1 MPASILVNP
10 QDQDL
15 PGNPDNVIKALNED
29 VVDTPEVT
37 DQQSLGNPEPAESA
51 IPDKYRGK
59 TVEDVIKMH
68 TELESLYGRMA
79 NDLGTQRKLTDQ
91 LLELKREEDLRNNS
105 PEPLPEITSG
115 DLLDN
120 PQETLDKYIEAKTS
134 GTTNAALE
142 RVQALEASLAQQQFA
157 TKHPD
162 VNTVTA
168 SEEFQ
173 SWLSKNPLRMQAA
186 QLAAQGDW
194 NTADALLSDFKEFQA
209 LAQPQQPPNQNLKA
223 AQAASLESG
232 KASSSAV
239 KGSTGPV
246 ISRADLMRL
255 RLEKPDVYADPT
267 FQAKI
272 VQAYAE
278 GRVK

>member
-1 MPASILVNP
+1 
-10 QDQDL
+10 
-15 PGNPDNVIKALNED
+15 
-29 VVDTPEVT
+29 
-37 DQQSLGNPEPAESA
+37 
-51 IPDKYRGK
+51 
-59 TVEDVIKMH
+59 
-68 TELESLYGRMA
+68 
-79 NDLGTQRKLTDQ
+79 
-91 LLELKREEDLRNNS
+91 
-105 PEPLPEITSG
+105 
-115 DLLDN
+115 
-120 PQETLDKYIEAKTS
+120 
-134 GTTNAALE
+134 
-142 RVQALEASLAQQQFA
+142 
-157 TKHPD
+157 
-162 VNTVTA
+162 
-168 SEEFQ
+168 
-173 SWLSKNPLRMQAA
+173 MQAA

-209 LAQPQQPPNQNLKA
+209 LAQPQQSSNQNLKA